1 MMVLGMRHDVRRAV
15 QGQDRRF
22 VSFSGNWMA
31 DACYA
36 NELAWSDRRLIPVL
50 HTLGIDPH

>member
-36 NELAWSDRRLIPVL
+36 NEGASER
-50 HTLGIDPH
+50 